1 MKLKTWVPVFK
12 TGEWTAKN
20 GSSFKADESVIDKI
34 LESTKEFSTP
44 HIPFTELHPV
54 NNLPIWG
61 YFEKSDIRKTQIGND
76 FMIEVKPKEFAKG
89 FEDEMKSK
97 SRKEVSIRIM
107 PDMSIG
113 HVGFVPK
120 GAVKGMPAP
129 FAEFAEF
136 SAEVK
141 DEGIDLTFQTKDFE
155 DTNWKFQI
163 LGRILGKLRDKMVEK
178 DGAEAV
184 DEIMSQSDLT
194 YLTDPDDELRDV
206 KSKVIYNNPIKQF
219 EEVEMTPEQEKKLK
233 DFEALQAK
241 ILEFEQSTQAKDA
254 ELAKALADL
263 KAFKDG
269 RLTASCLEF
278 EAKVE
283 KKFEP
288 KYKGLMSA
296 VMKAL
301 KSQESTV
308 FEFSESDEKKPLPDV
323 FAEFIESLEDILPD
337 GQRVIAGQPA
347 IKGKIAAQDAAI
359 KEFQDANDCDYGTAL
374 KAVSKQKPELFQ

>member
-1 MKLKTWVPVFK
+1 MKLKTWIPVFK

-20 GSSFKADESVIDKI
+20 GTAFKADESMIDKI
-34 LESTKEFSTP
+34 IEGTKEFSTP
-44 HIPFTELHPV
+44 HIPFTELHPE

-61 YFEKSDIRKTQIGND
+61 YFEKSDIRKTRIGND

-107 PDMSIG
+107 PNMSIG

-129 FAEFAEF
+129 FAEFAEY
-136 SAEVK
+136 SGEVT
-141 DEGIDLTFQTKDFE
+141 DEGLDLTFQTKDFE

-163 LGRILGKLRDKMVEK
+163 AANIMGKLRDFLIEK
-178 DGAEAV
+178 FGLDV
-184 DEIMSQSDLT
+184 VQNIMSQSDIS
-194 YLTDPDDELRDV
+194 YLADADDELRDV
-206 KSKVIYNNPIKQF
+206 KSKVIYGNPIKQF
-219 EEVEMTPEQEKKLK
+219 EEVEMTPEQKKEFEDLK
-233 DFEALQAK
+233 AK
-241 ILEFEQSTQAKDA
+241 VLEFEQSTQAKDA
-254 ELAKALADL
+254 ELAKAKADL

-269 RLTASCLEF
+269 QLAASCLEF

-283 KKFEP
+283 KKVAP
-288 KYKGLMSA
+288 KYKGLMAS

-301 KSQESTV
+301 KSQETAV
-308 FEFSESDEKKPLPDV
+308 FEFSESDEKKPLPEV

-337 GQRVIAGQPA
+337 GQRVIAGQPIV
-347 IKGKIAAQDAAI
+347 IKGKAAAQDAAI
-359 KEFQDANDCDYGTAL
+359 KEFQEANDCSYGEAL
-374 KAVSKQKPELFQ
+374 KAVAKTKPELFQ

>member
-20 GSSFKADESVIDKI
+20 GTAFKADESTIDKI

-44 HIPFTELHPV
+44 HIPFTELHPE

-89 FEDEMKSK
+89 FEDEMTTK

-107 PDMSIG
+107 PNMSIG

-129 FAEFAEF
+129 FAEFAEYGG
-136 SAEVK
+136 EVT
-141 DEGIDLTFQTKDFE
+141 DEGLDLTFQTKDFE

-163 LGRILGKLRDKMVEK
+163 LSRFLGKWRDKMIEKEGVES
-178 DGAEAV
+178 V
-184 DEIMSQSDLT
+184 DEMLSQSDIS
-194 YLTDPDDELRDV
+194 YLAESDDELRDM
-206 KSKVIYNNPIKQF
+206 KSKVIYGNPIKQF
-219 EEVEMTPEQEKKLK
+219 EEVEMTPEQKKE
-233 DFEALQAK
+233 FEDSKAK
-241 ILEFEQSTQAKDA
+241 VLEFEESMKTKDA
-254 ELAKALADL
+254 ELAKAKADL
-263 KAFKDG
+263 KAIKDG
-269 RLTASCLEF
+269 QLTASCLEF

-288 KYKGLMSA
+288 KYKGLMAS

-301 KSQESTV
+301 KSQETAV
-308 FEFSESDEKKPLPDV
+308 FEFSESDEKKPLTDV
-323 FAEFIESLEDILPD
+323 FAEFIESLEDILPA
-337 GQRVIAGQPA
+337 GERVIAGQPIV
-347 IKGKIAAQDAAI
+347 IKGKAAAQDAAI
-359 KEFQDANDCDYGTAL
+359 KEFQEANECSYGEAL
-374 KAVSKQKPELFQ
+374 KAVAKTKPELFQ